1 MDIQEKKG
9 IIKDVELA
17 ENADNALRLVV
28 ETAEIVDISNLADVE
43 DVTDFVLSNKQQT
56 KFSTLMNVPEGVKVD
71 ALAKALKGKN
81 ITLVICSETI
91 EKLSNGTITRVKYER
106 QSDGETRKTRT
117 MSRTYVK
124 GQKGIS
130 DAFEALQDELR
141 RNIDDGTFEDVSNEE
156 EKPESKP
163 AEKPKAKF

>member
-17 ENADNALRLVV
+17 ENAENALRLVV
-28 ETAEIVDISNLADVE
+28 ETAEVVNISDLANVE

-71 ALAKALKGKN
+71 DLAKAMTGKN

-91 EKLSNGTITRVKYER
+91 EKLSNGTVTRVKYER

-141 RNIDDGTFEDVSNEE
+141 RNLDDETFVDISNEE